1 MCLALTGCNLIG
13 VDPLMQLAEDRAAVE
28 DIYETVLAEYDGG
41 TVTVADI
48 IYDFNL
54 QWSYYYQIYEM
65 YGMELDDETVT
76 ALRDSCV
83 DRGRAA
89 RGAEAAEAERRGVA
103 LSRGRDSPRWNTS
116 AREDY
121 DAAYES
127 YLRPDD

>member
-1 MCLALTGCNLIG
+1 MNRKTLRFAALVAALCLALTGCNLIG

-65 YGMELDDETVT
+65 YGMELDDATVT

-83 DRGRAA
+83 DLAVQRAA
-89 RGAEAAEAERRGVA
+89 RQPRPNVAASPSARKR
-103 LSRGRDSPRWNTS
+103 SRGGGER
-116 AREDY
+116 AGG
-121 DAAYES
+121 
-127 YLRPDD
+127 L